1 MRIACAQLKPT
12 IGDVHVNV
20 EDASD
25 AIADAAREGASLV
38 VLPELATTG
47 YVFESREEA
56 LALGEKVP
64 QGPASAR
71 FLSLARDLNIYV
83 VIGMTERDGERL
95 FNTSAVFGPTEF
107 VGRFRKVHLWD
118 RENLVF
124 EPGDLGF
131 PVFDTPIGRIATF
144 VCYDGW
150 FPESYRACV
159 LAGADLVCIP
169 TNWVPIPG
177 QDPTAP
183 AMATYLC
190 MASAHVNGVVV
201 AAADR
206 VGVER
211 GQEFIGQSVIVNY
224 TGWPLAGPAS
234 REKTEMLFADVD
246 VEAARRARTWNS
258 FNNPVRDRRPE
269 SYGSM
274 EQGSARYVV

>member
-20 EDASD
+20 EDACD
-25 AIADAAREGASLV
+25 AITDAATAGAAVV

-56 LALGEKVP
+56 LALAEAVP
-64 QGPASAR
+64 DGPASAR

-95 FNTSAVFGPTEF
+95 FNTSAVFGPTTF

-131 PVFDTPIGRIATF
+131 PVFDTPIGRLATF
-144 VCYDGW
+144 ICYDGW

-159 LAGADLVCIP
+159 LAGADLVCVP

-177 QDPTAP
+177 QNPSEP

-211 GQEFIGQSVIVNY
+211 GQEFIGQSVIVSY

-234 REKTEMLFADVD
+234 KDKTEMLVADVD
-246 VEAARRARTWNS
+246 LEAARQARTWNT
-258 FNNPVRDRRPE
+258 FNNPVRDRRPD
-269 SYGSM
+269 SYGSIM
-274 EQGSARYVV
+274 QPG

>member
-12 IGDVHVNV
+12 IGDVHANV

-38 VLPELATTG
+38 VLPELTTTG

-56 LALGEKVP
+56 LALGEAVP
-64 QGPASAR
+64 DGPASTR
-71 FLSLARDLNIYV
+71 FLELARGLEIYV
-83 VIGMTERDGERL
+83 VVGMNENDRGRL
-95 FNTSAVFGPTEF
+95 FNTSAVFGPTGF
-107 VGRFRKVHLWD
+107 IGRFRKVHLWD
-118 RENLVF
+118 RENLWF
-124 EPGDLGF
+124 QPGDLGF
-131 PVFDTPIGRIATF
+131 PVFETPIGRIATF

-159 LAGADLVCIP
+159 LAGADMVCIP

-177 QDPTAP
+177 QDPTEP

-224 TGWPLAGPAS
+224 TGWPIAGPAS
-234 REKTEMLFADVD
+234 REKTQMLFADINL
-246 VEAARRARTWNS
+246 EAARRARTWNA
-258 FNNPVRDRRPE
+258 FNDPVRDRRPE
-269 SYGSM
+269 SYTPMGRGPS
-274 EQGSARYVV
+274 

>member
-64 QGPASAR
+64 DGPASAR

-144 VCYDGW
+144 ICYDGW

-177 QDPTAP
+177 QDPTEP

-246 VEAARRARTWNS
+246 VEAARRARTWNA